1 MQPPL
6 SIIFYPMTYHQPTTC
21 TSHKS
26 SLLALSPLMVF
37 LCLYLVTSVIIND
50 FYKVPITVA
59 FLVSTIYAI
68 AITRGESMESRINI
82 FSSGAAHKNIMI
94 MIWIFILAGAF
105 AQAAKS
111 MGAIHATVNLTL
123 QLLPDNLLLPG
134 IFLAACFI
142 SLSIGTSVG
151 TIVALT
157 PVAVGIAER
166 TSVGIPFMVAVV
178 VGGAFFGDNLSFISD
193 TTIAA
198 TKTMGCK
205 MRDKFR
211 INSVIAIPAAIVVLL
226 IYVFM
231 GADMHVRSFSG
242 EEQWYAILPY
252 LAVLVLAVLGVNVMI
267 VLTIGILLTGA
278 IGLPSGQL
286 TLWQWFEAMGD
297 GIMGMGELIIVTMMA
312 GGMMALIRHNGGM
325 DYLIRLLTK
334 RVKGRRG
341 AELSIAALVGLSNVC
356 TANNTIAII
365 TAGPIANEIAG
376 KYHLDKRKCACILD
390 TFSCL
395 VQGIIPYGAQLLM
408 AAGLSQ
414 VSPAAIIGYLY
425 YPVALGIFALLSILL
440 NYPRSKA

>member
-1 MQPPL
+1 MMYQQSSPHTP
-6 SIIFYPMTYHQPTTC
+6 HR
-21 TSHKS
+21 H
-26 SLLALSPLMVF
+26 SLLALSPLLVF

-59 FLVSTIYAI
+59 FLASTVYAI
-68 AITRGESMESRINI
+68 AITRGETIESRIGI
-82 FSSGAAHKNIMI
+82 FSAGAAHKNIML

-105 AQAAKS
+105 AQVAKC

-123 QLLPDNLLLPG
+123 CLLPDNLLLPG

-198 TKTMGCK
+198 TKTMGCR

-211 INSVIAIPAAIVVLL
+211 MNSVIALPAALLVLL

-231 GADMHVRSFSG
+231 GADVHARSFSG
-242 EEQWYAILPY
+242 EVEWYAILPY
-252 LAVLVLAVLGVNVMI
+252 LTVLVLAVLGVNVMV
-267 VLTIGILLTGA
+267 VLTIGIILTGA
-278 IGLPSGQL
+278 IGLPVGQM

-325 DYLIRLLTK
+325 DYLIHLLTK
-334 RVKGRRG
+334 RVRGRRG

-376 KYHLDKRKCACILD
+376 KYHLDNRKCACILD

-395 VQGIIPYGAQLLM
+395 VQGLIPYGAQLLM

-425 YPVALGIFALLSILL
+425 YPIALGAFALLSILL
-440 NYPRSKA
+440 NYPRRRA